1 MWHVLPMPCRF
12 RIGAGNPL
20 PSRSKS
26 TFPTRL
32 SVPSPN
38 PLAFAALALTVLVA
52 LGTWQ
57 LKRRGEKRALIETL
71 DRRLSAAPIAL
82 PARNVWPQLD
92 EA

>member
-1 MWHVLPMPCRF
+1 
-12 RIGAGNPL
+12 
-20 PSRSKS
+20 
-26 TFPTRL
+26 
-32 SVPSPN
+32 
-38 PLAFAALALTVLVA
+38 VLVA